1 MLQLNQIKALLANH
15 IPVKHFSKRS
25 VVFDYPSFSG
35 SGEHTLYRSHPNDEV
50 GEDWDVVDDE
60 YFQASQYAVNRLC
73 WQGNVFEVMP
83 EDHRHDMTKVVKFK
97 DPKPVP
103 ANHHEKFTLVLV
115 YLYQVEDPDEVA
127 TEAAIEELMKR
138 GWSAT
143 EAQALLVI

>member
-1 MLQLNQIKALLANH
+1 MLQLNQIKSLLAHH
-15 IPVKHFSKRS
+15 IPVKHFSRRS
-25 VVFDYPSFSG
+25 VVFDHYDQG
-35 SGEHTLYRSHPNDEV
+35 IYRSHPNDET
-50 GEDWDVVDDE
+50 GEDWDKVDDE
-60 YFQASQYAVNRLC
+60 YFQASQYVVHSLC
-73 WQGNVFEVMP
+73 WPGDVFEVVP
-83 EDHRHDMTKVVKFK
+83 DDHRHDMTKVVKFK

>member
-15 IPVKHFSKRS
+15 IPVKHFSRRS
-25 VVFDYPSFSG
+25 VVFDHYDQG
-35 SGEHTLYRSHPNDEV
+35 IYRSHPNDET
-50 GEDWDVVDDE
+50 GEDWDKVDDE
-60 YFQASQYAVNRLC
+60 YFQASQYVVHSLC
-73 WQGNVFEVMP
+73 WPGDVFEVVP

-115 YLYQVEDPDEVA
+115 YLFQVEDPDEVA

>member
-15 IPVKHFSKRS
+15 IPVKHFSSRS

-35 SGEHTLYRSHPNDEV
+35 SGESTLYRSHPNDEA
-50 GEDWDVVDDE
+50 GEDWRRVEDE
-60 YFQASQYAVNRLC
+60 FNPSQYAVNSLAFPG
-73 WQGNVFEVMP
+73 QVFEAFLDDIAVNT
-83 EDHRHDMTKVVKFK
+83 TKVVRFN
-97 DPKPVP
+97 DPKKQVP
-103 ANHHEKFTLVLV
+103 GQKPRDVLVLV
-115 YLYQVEDPDEVA
+115 HMYQEENPEEVA